1 MMEPSQPF
9 DLESRT
15 RRSALSFAP
24 LIDATFI
31 LLIFFM
37 LVSQFGRLV
46 PVELSISRET
56 ARLQTAQGEP
66 SRIIRAELVLHA
78 DGAFM
83 VNGRHFAAVTGLE
96 QVIDLVEKF
105 FAGEELREVTG
116 QPMRSVVLMPE
127 PDVRLQQLID
137 VLIALKARPHISVSI
152 VAPAQAGE

>member
-1 MMEPSQPF
+1 
-9 DLESRT
+9 
-15 RRSALSFAP
+15 
-24 LIDATFI
+24 
-31 LLIFFM
+31 
-37 LVSQFGRLV
+37 
-46 PVELSISRET
+46 
-56 ARLQTAQGEP
+56 
-66 SRIIRAELVLHA
+66 
-78 DGAFM
+78 M